1 MEGVKSRMAAQRAMK
16 KAKKLKAK
24 RYFIENNNA
33 RSIEEKR
40 RRIEDQKMLMND
52 Q

>member
-1 MEGVKSRMAAQRAMK
+1 MAAQRAMK

-33 RSIEEKR
+33 RSIEKKKKNR
-40 RRIEDQKMLMND
+40 RSKNAYE
-52 Q
+52 